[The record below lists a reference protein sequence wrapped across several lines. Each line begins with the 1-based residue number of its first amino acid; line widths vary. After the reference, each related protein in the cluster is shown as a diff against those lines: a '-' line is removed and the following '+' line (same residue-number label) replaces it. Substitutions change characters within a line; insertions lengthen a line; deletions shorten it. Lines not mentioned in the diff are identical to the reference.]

1 MSTNNKFKFK
11 PFKITKILLCFSCIS
26 LFSIGLSS
34 FIRDDAMITNIHL
47 NLISGIVV
55 SKNDAINFKKFTLFD
70 CCKDGFIQDDII
82 TLDTNI
88 ETELSIDCS
97 FLNEYDLVNS
107 SQTILLE
114 LTQNNGTNL
123 VNFLSCIA
131 NYNVTSTP
139 ELIFEHAGS
148 LSADLTTYSI
158 KITLNQETLNN
169 DLIDFKINYS
179 IDANKLIEGSS
190 FNDKIFSLIQNQN
203 IIFTMAGGLDE

>member
-11 PFKITKILLCFSCIS
+11 AFRITKILLCFSCIS

-55 SKNDAINFKKFTLFD
+55 SKSDAINFKKFTLFD

-97 FLNEYDLVNS
+97 FLNEHGLVNS
-107 SQTILLE
+107 SQVILLE
-114 LTQNNGTNL
+114 LKQSTGSNL
-123 VNFLSCIA
+123 VNFLSCIT
-131 NYNVTSTP
+131 NYSIVSAP
-139 ELIFEHAGS
+139 ELVFEHIGS

-158 KITLNQETLNN
+158 KITLNQEALTNN
-169 DLIDFKINYS
+169 LIDFKIKYA
-179 IDANKLIEGSS
+179 IDVNKFIDGSN